1 MDSIL
6 ASVAKTGRCVIVGEA
21 PRAGSFGAEIGANLA
36 EYGLLS
42 LFAPIA
48 RVASYDVVVPLSRL
62 EQAYMP
68 DVDRILA
75 AVRKC
80 LAFG

>member
-1 MDSIL
+1 
-6 ASVAKTGRCVIVGEA
+6 
-21 PRAGSFGAEIGANLA
+21 
-36 EYGLLS
+36 
-42 LFAPIA
+42 
-48 RVASYDVVVPLSRL
+48 VASYDVVVPLARL